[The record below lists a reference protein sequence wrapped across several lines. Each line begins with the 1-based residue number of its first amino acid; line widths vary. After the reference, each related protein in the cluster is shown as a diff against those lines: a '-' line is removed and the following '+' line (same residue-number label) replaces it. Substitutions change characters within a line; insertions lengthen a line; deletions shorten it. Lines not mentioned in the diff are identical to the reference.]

1 VRQAPRKTGNAESL
15 AKLFGPLAKAIFHPW
30 STILDH
36 SLESC
41 NSDNDAPHS
50 QGATPLRPSEKPGP
64 PGLEVLK
71 GRNSLPHSAENAAH
85 WKNRETSHRAPYKT
99 HSLSP
104 SGFCMLWFSQ
114 GLKRIWGDAAAR
126 RNEGCHCRNVDSYW
140 RLAFSC
146 GFAAVNGPTAFELLD
161 ETFTQHFDHHGVRK
175 DSKSTASASS
185 HRFIEIWMP
194 LMFREEHN
202 ARRPQR

>member
-1 VRQAPRKTGNAESL
+1 MPRAWPSFSGRWRKPYFIHRVPYLIIRSNHAIQIMT
-15 AKLFGPLAKAIFHPW
+15 PRTHKA
-30 STILDH
+30 
-36 SLESC
+36 
-41 NSDNDAPHS
+41 
-50 QGATPLRPSEKPGP
+50 LRCCALVKKPGP

-85 WKNRETSHRAPYKT
+85 WKNGETSHRAPYKT

-146 GFAAVNGPTAFELLD
+146 GFAAANGPLRLSFLTKRLLN
-161 ETFTQHFDHHGVRK
+161 TSTTMASGKIQRAPRAPQAI
-175 DSKSTASASS
+175 DS
-185 HRFIEIWMP
+185 
-194 LMFREEHN
+194 
-202 ARRPQR
+202 